1 MEIMQSEKCRYDE
14 TETLSASTH
23 VFIQGMLF
31 FNDSLNNEG
40 MKWYYS
46 ISIEN
51 TFTTTCLPGEA
62 RRYMQPLGF
71 SVYLVGFF
79 INIVYRRLDSAT
91 FFKIKQECF
100 MDENAFLNVSIDKE
114 IALRYARSAAER
126 TNSVPVLLKI
136 KVRKGTRVAW
146 MPSIAEDIVKEREFE
161 LLFPPDNRIIIFT

>member
-1 MEIMQSEKCRYDE
+1 
-14 TETLSASTH
+14 
-23 VFIQGMLF
+23 MLF
-31 FNDSLNNEG
+31 FNDSPNNEG

-62 RRYMQPLGF
+62 RRHMQPRGF

-91 FFKIKQECF
+91 FFKIYER
-100 MDENAFLNVSIDKE
+100 DRIYERAFFNTSIAKE
-114 IALRYARSAAER
+114 IALQYAQSAAQQ
-126 TNSVPVLLKI
+126 TNSIPVLLKI
-136 KVRKGTRVAW
+136 KVQKGTHVAW
-146 MPSIAEDIVKEREFE
+146 MPCIAEDIVKEREFK